1 MRQSLRIFLL
11 LISLCCLTTG
21 LAKPLRYIMDTDM
34 GFDDWLAVE
43 YLLEQPVD
51 IAAITVDCQ
60 GLTNCPQG
68 GVNAAK
74 LTRLAHRTVPIAMGN
89 TRPSSQF
96 DFPKP
101 LREFSSAMNVPGF
114 QHLAADDFNPTIKA
128 AELIANTIIKAAK
141 KHQRVAIISIGTA
154 TNIADAWQVAVSHH
168 QQTLFRQGLAMI
180 YKGGGAFGQIKHHKI
195 TNKKI
200 HGNLSI
206 PGIYQSNNHSGEWNL
221 YANAPAMQMLLNARL
236 PITFIPN
243 NATDQVNMTE
253 KSYHQLFD
261 NSSAHSPRRFS
272 ANAMLS
278 VITLQGGWKKIAN
291 NLDFWDTSVTLASLD
306 PTLVAEQISDVPIK
320 IIEKPGN
327 HYSATWVTKNSPHH
341 VNVYYRLHV
350 KAFYSELLSHL
361 H

>member
-1 MRQSLRIFLL
+1 MRHILHILL
-11 LISLCCLTTG
+11 LLVGLCCIVTG
-21 LAKPLRYIMDTDM
+21 FAKPLHYIIDTDM

-51 IAAITVDCQ
+51 VAAITVDCQ
-60 GLTNCPQG
+60 GLSYCPQG
-68 GVNAAK
+68 GINAAK
-74 LTRLAHRTVPIAMGN
+74 LTRLAHRPVPIAMGN
-89 TRPSSQF
+89 TRPTSAF

-101 LREFSSAMNVPGF
+101 LREFSSAMDVPGF
-114 QHLAADDFNPTIKA
+114 RHLPAYHFNPQLKA
-128 AELIANTIIKAAK
+128 SQLIANIIINAAK
-141 KHQRVAIISIGTA
+141 KQQQVVIISIGTA
-154 TNIADAWQVAVSHH
+154 TNLADAWQVAVSRH
-168 QQTLFRQGLAMI
+168 QQSLFRQGLAMV
-180 YKGGGAFGQIKHHKI
+180 YKGGGAFGQVKHHKI
-195 TNKKI
+195 TNQKI

-206 PGIYQSNNHSGEWNL
+206 PMIYQSNNHTGEWNL
-221 YANAPAMQMLLNARL
+221 YANAPAMQMLLDARL

-261 NSSAHSPRRFS
+261 NSAPHSPRRFA

-278 VITLQGGWKKIAN
+278 VITLQGGWNKIAN

-306 PTLVAEQISDVPIK
+306 PTLVAQQISDVPIK
-320 IIEKPGN
+320 IIEEPGN
-327 HYSATWVTKNSPHH
+327 HYSATWVRKNSSSH

-350 KAFYSELLSHL
+350 KKFYHQLLSHL